1 MWDELVSN
9 EQECRTMDGLL
20 LFALDGKII
29 KTLLQRYS
37 FVVWTTCTYLAE
49 TDVRV
54 LDFDYNQIILLFSCC
69 ITYNGN
75 WNITPD

>member
-9 EQECRTMDGLL
+9 EEEGRRMDGLL
-20 LFALDGKII
+20 LFALDIKII

-54 LDFDYNQIILLFSCC
+54 LDFDNNQIILLFSCC
-69 ITYNGN
+69 ITMEIG
-75 WNITPD
+75 I